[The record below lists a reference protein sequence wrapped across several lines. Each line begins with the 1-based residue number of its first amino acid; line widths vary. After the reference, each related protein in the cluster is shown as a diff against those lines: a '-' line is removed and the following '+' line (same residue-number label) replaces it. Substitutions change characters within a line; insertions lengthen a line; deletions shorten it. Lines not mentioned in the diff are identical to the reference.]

1 MAQSNRKAATAPS
14 DHMDGISNKTQTA
27 ARRKR
32 LYTDMLAI
40 IERNVTKPPDKCP
53 HRVVFEAQL
62 SAELAGE
69 QRGQAE
75 QLPVRSSALQ
85 YTPHKTILDP
95 GMSDGNVHSTRTSHS
110 LAIMS
115 SGLGAK
121 PSAAVPS
128 HSKTKPVVPGLQH
141 HRYKLP
147 AAMLERCSDS
157 ARLMSCEHL
166 TLQLMFMATR
176 LKTLCCIQ
184 SFAPAQTFTWT
195 IQVAQTTSMPA

>member
-1 MAQSNRKAATAPS
+1 MVQSNQKAANAPS
-14 DHMDGISNKTQTA
+14 DHTDGISNKTQTA

-69 QRGQAE
+69 QHGQAE
-75 QLPVRSSALQ
+75 NLPVRSSALQ
-85 YTPHKTILDP
+85 YTPHQTVLDL

-110 LAIMS
+110 LAMMS

-121 PSAAVPS
+121 PSAAVS
-128 HSKTKPVVPGLQH
+128 SRNNTKPVFPGLQH
-141 HRYKLP
+141 HRYK
-147 AAMLERCSDS
+147 
-157 ARLMSCEHL
+157 H
-166 TLQLMFMATR
+166 
-176 LKTLCCIQ
+176 CCR
-184 SFAPAQTFTWT
+184 
-195 IQVAQTTSMPA
+195 